1 MTRPLIRLASL
12 ATFSLKG
19 RRKKETSMLDIA
31 APAIRAHKPD
41 KLRELGI
48 MSLNGMFDEMD
59 GVGVLRQAVT
69 DLLADDIAIV
79 SSFGA
84 DSSVLLHMVAE
95 VDRDLPVYFLET
107 GKHFPETLD
116 YVETLKRH
124 LGLTNVIALHPDDKD
139 VVRFDPRGDL
149 WETDPDSCCH
159 IRKTEP
165 LDAAVK
171 GFGGWVTGR
180 KRHQT
185 KERGVLPHFELTSDD
200 RVKVNPL
207 PYFSDA
213 DITAYKLKY
222 GLPEHPLYNM
232 GYKSIGCAPCTSVVA
247 EGEDPRSGRWR
258 GLNKKECG
266 IHFDFNGA
274 IAKPMAAQ
282 ELNLFKDGKFIADP
296 FHAWAEGD
304 DAGSVSYTHIPLA
317 VFLANRDAVLANP
330 HPVGLLVSPGDN
342 VELVEK
348 DLGRFAS
355 VAINFP
361 GYTDGRGYSSA
372 RLLVERYGY
381 KSELRAGGDVLHDQ
395 IQLMRRC
402 GINAFVVRHE
412 PTKKALA
419 DGKLA
424 TVDIFYQPVGQTEV
438 PLGTRPFLRRAVE
451 NA

>member
-1 MTRPLIRLASL
+1 
-12 ATFSLKG
+12 
-19 RRKKETSMLDIA
+19 MLDL
-31 APAIRAHKPD
+31 APTPLRQHKPD

-59 GVGVLRQAVT
+59 GVAVLRQAVT
-69 DLLADDIAIV
+69 DLLRDDIAIV

-84 DSSVLLHMVAE
+84 DSSVLLHMVSE
-95 VDRDLPVYFLET
+95 VDKDLPVYFLET

-139 VVRFDPRGDL
+139 IQRFDPKGDL

-165 LDAAVK
+165 LDATVS

-200 RVKVNPL
+200 RIKVNPL
-207 PYFSDA
+207 AYFSDA
-213 DITAYKLKY
+213 DITTYKLKY

-247 EGEDPRSGRWR
+247 EGEDPRAGRWR

-282 ELNLFKDGKFIADP
+282 ELTLFKDGAFVADP
-296 FHAWAEGD
+296 FRAWAEGD
-304 DAGSVSYTHIPLA
+304 DPASVRYTHVPLP
-317 VFLANRDAVLANP
+317 VFIENRDAILANP
-330 HPVGLLVSPGDN
+330 HPLGLLVSPGDN
-342 VELVEK
+342 VELVQG

-361 GYTDGRGYSSA
+361 AFGDGRGYSSS
-372 RLLVERYGY
+372 RLLAERYGY
-381 KSELRAGGDVLHDQ
+381 KGELRAVGDVLHDQ
-395 IQLMRRC
+395 ISHMRRC
-402 GINAFVVRHE
+402 GMTAFVVKHE
-412 PTKKALA
+412 PTRKALEA
-419 DGKLA
+419 GKLA
-424 TVDIFYQPVGQTEV
+424 LVDIFYQPVGLTEV

>member
-1 MTRPLIRLASL
+1 
-12 ATFSLKG
+12 
-19 RRKKETSMLDIA
+19 MLDLA
-31 APAIRAHKPD
+31 APAVRAHKPD

-59 GVGVLRQAVT
+59 GVAVLRQAVT
-69 DLLADDIAIV
+69 DLLPSDIAIV

-84 DSSVLLHMVAE
+84 DSSVLLHMVSQ
-95 VDRDLPVYFLET
+95 VDKTLPVYFLET
-107 GKHFPETLD
+107 GKHFPETLE
-116 YVETLKRH
+116 YVETLKRT
-124 LGLTNVIALHPDDKD
+124 LGLSNVIALTPDSKD
-139 VVRFDPRGDL
+139 IVRFDPKGDL

-165 LDAAVK
+165 LDAVVS

-180 KRHQT
+180 KRYQT
-185 KERGVLPHFELTSDD
+185 AERGVLPHFELTSDD
-200 RVKVNPL
+200 RIKVNPL
-207 PYFSDA
+207 AYFSDA
-213 DITAYKLKY
+213 DITAYKLKH
-222 GLPEHPLYNM
+222 GLPEHPLYTR

-247 EGEDPRSGRWR
+247 EGEDPRAGRWR

-282 ELNLFKDGKFIADP
+282 ELNLFKDGAFVADP

-304 DAGSVSYTHIPLA
+304 DPSSVRYTHIPLP
-317 VFLANRDAVLANP
+317 VFLENRDAVLANP

-342 VELVEK
+342 VELVQG
-348 DLGRFAS
+348 DLDRFSS

-361 GYTDGRGYSSA
+361 GFTDGRGYSSA
-372 RLLVERYGY
+372 RLVAERYGY
-381 KSELRAGGDVLHDQ
+381 KGELRAVGDVLHDQ
-395 IQLMRRC
+395 ISHMRRC
-402 GINAFVVRHE
+402 GITAFVVKHE

-419 DGKLA
+419 EGKLA
-424 TVDIFYQPVGQTEV
+424 TVDIFYQPVGKTEV